1 MPAEQREEEGSPE
14 DLEEEPSSQLPAE
27 VLQALPELFTRCAGN
42 AVRVREELQ
51 SGLHC
56 EVPYSTLTRTIRALG
71 LRSASRPRS
80 GSYPLGPGDEMQHD
94 TSPHKLSIAG
104 KPLVAQC
111 AGLVLAYSRLLFIQY
126 HPRFTRFEAKCFLSD
141 AFAFVGGVCPRV
153 TIDNTHVFVATGAG
167 PNALVAPE
175 MAAFGSLFGVSFVPH
190 ALGHPDRKARIE
202 RAFHFIEN
210 NFLAGRDFASWADLN
225 EQARSWCIKVANQ
238 KPKRSLGMSPEAALL
253 LERPYLKPLPLHI
266 PLVFTTAYRIADQEG
281 YVSLDTTRYSVPE
294 RLVGKQL
301 EVRKLA
307 SRVQVFF
314 QGRLVADHARVLEA
328 RDTRV
333 TDPAHHAPLVRRD
346 ARQGPSPEEVA
357 LRGKHPG
364 LDRFLELLKSRS
376 YGRAVLPLRRLL
388 SLYRSYPERP
398 FLAALQEALA
408 YGLTDLSR
416 IESLILSRTTGDP
429 FRFPDPD
436 PDDENEDD
444 NDEDQDP

>member
-1 MPAEQREEEGSPE
+1 MPAEEREEEDS
-14 DLEEEPSSQLPAE
+14 LENLEAQREPSSQLPTE

-51 SGLHC
+51 SGLHR
-56 EVPYSTLTRTIRALG
+56 EVPYSTLTRTIRELG
-71 LRSASRPRS
+71 LRSSSRPRS

-104 KPLVAQC
+104 KQLVAQC
-111 AGLVLAYSRLLFIQY
+111 AGLVLAYSRLLFVQY
-126 HPRFTRFEAKCFLSD
+126 HPRFTRFEAKCFLAD

-167 PNALVAPE
+167 PNALIAPE
-175 MAAFGSLFGVSFVPH
+175 MAAFGSLFGVCFVPH

-225 EQARSWCIKVANQ
+225 EQARSWCAEIANK
-238 KPKRSLGMSPEAALL
+238 KPKRSLGMSPEAALV
-253 LERPYLKPLPLHI
+253 LERPYLKPLPPHV
-266 PLVFTTAYRIADQEG
+266 PPVFTTAYRIADQEG

-307 SRVQVFF
+307 SRVRVFF
-314 QGRLVADHARVLEA
+314 QGRLIADHPRVLEA
-328 RDTRV
+328 RESRV

-346 ARQGPSPEEVA
+346 AHQGPSPEEVA
-357 LRGKHPG
+357 LRGKHAS

-376 YGRAVLPLRRLL
+376 YGRAVVPLRRLL
-388 SLYRSYPERP
+388 SLYRSYPERA

-408 YGLTDLSR
+408 YGLTDLHR
-416 IESLILSRTTGDP
+416 IESLILSRVTGDP
-429 FRFPDPD
+429 FRFPDND
-436 PDDENEDD
+436 PD
-444 NDEDQDP
+444 NDEDEDP

>member
-1 MPAEQREEEGSPE
+1 MSAEEREEEGSPE

-42 AVRVREELQ
+42 AVRVREELH
-51 SGLHC
+51 SGLSC

-71 LRSASRPRS
+71 LRSSSRPRA
-80 GSYPLGPGDEMQHD
+80 GSYCLGPGAEMQHD

-111 AGLVLAYSRLLFIQY
+111 AGLVLAYSRVLFVQY
-126 HPRFTRFEAKCFLSD
+126 HPRFTRFEAKCFLAD

-167 PNALVAPE
+167 PNALIAPE
-175 MAAFGSLFGVSFVPH
+175 MAAFGSLYGVSFVPH

-225 EQARSWCIKVANQ
+225 EQARSWCTEVANK

-253 LERPYLKPLPLHI
+253 LERPALKPLPTHV
-266 PLVFTTAYRIADQEG
+266 PPVFTTAYRIADQEG
-281 YVSLDTTRYSVPE
+281 YVCLDTTRYSVPE

-307 SRVQVFF
+307 SRIQVFF

-328 RDTRV
+328 REARV
-333 TDPAHHAPLVRRD
+333 TDPAHHAPLLRRD

-357 LRGKHPG
+357 LRGKHAS
-364 LDRFLELLKSRS
+364 LDRFLELLKARS
-376 YGRAVLPLRRLL
+376 YGRAVVPLRRLL
-388 SLYRSYPERP
+388 SLYRSYPERA
-398 FLAALQEALA
+398 FLAALQEALT
-408 YGLTDLSR
+408 YGLTDLHR
-416 IESLILSRTTGDP
+416 IESLILSRVTGDP

-436 PDDENEDD
+436 DGENDDDNEDH
-444 NDEDQDP
+444 DP